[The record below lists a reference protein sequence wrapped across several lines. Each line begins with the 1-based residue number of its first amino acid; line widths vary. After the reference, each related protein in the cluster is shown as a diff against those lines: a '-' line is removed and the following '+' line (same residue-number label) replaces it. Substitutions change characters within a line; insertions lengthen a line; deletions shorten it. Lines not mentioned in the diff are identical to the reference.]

1 MRLLIYCRRETQT
14 ADVEEEVAALCR
26 YAKERGDWIS
36 SVLIELDGG
45 VFLHRVGV
53 YEILRQLQQGAVEGL
68 LLSGL
73 AALGETTCLQEEILR
88 LLAKYPVLVAPQTW
102 TADSLPK

>member
-14 ADVEEEVAALCR
+14 ADLEEEVAALCR
-26 YAKERGDWIS
+26 YAKERGDWM
-36 SVLIELDGG
+36 LIELDGG

-53 YEILRQLQQGAVEGL
+53 YEILRQLQQGAAEGL

-88 LLAKYPVLVAPQTW
+88 LLAKYPVLVASQTR

>member
-1 MRLLIYCRRETQT
+1 MRLLIYCRRATQT

-45 VFLHRVGV
+45 VFL
-53 YEILRQLQQGAVEGL
+53 
-68 LLSGL
+68 SG
-73 AALGETTCLQEEILR
+73 R
-88 LLAKYPVLVAPQTW
+88 
-102 TADSLPK
+102 